1 MTMAAPSDDAHL
13 PELAALQAVI
23 AERREDDPLIGAK
36 LGSELALNQLLHQL
50 QTERGVHAETLMA
63 TAGVLIGQSLQASVW
78 AEAEQAGQNSVAGL
92 HLVRCQDDSCYFV
105 GEPLNRKLLVGYDS
119 PWQLLGEAAKQE
131 GCERLP
137 DGEQLLLEGIQRL
150 CTSAFGRPQ
159 VPAAYTPAELAAAEQ
174 GDLWLRFGPFCNACC
189 SDPAEW
195 PLLFGL
201 VAARALRMVTTHL
214 SPELAFRL
222 AMDAAIDAAKV
233 PLAGHSMAGG

>member
-36 LGSELALNQLLHQL
+36 LGSELALKQLLHQL

-159 VPAAYTPAELAAAEQ
+159 VPAAHTPAELAAAEQ

>member
-1 MTMAAPSDDAHL
+1 MTMAAPADDAHL

-36 LGSELALNQLLHQL
+36 LGSELALNKLLHQL
-50 QTERGVHAETLMA
+50 HAERGVHAETLMA

-78 AEAEQAGQNSVAGL
+78 AEAEQAGQNGVVGL

-119 PWQLLGEAAKQE
+119 PWQLLSEAARQE

-159 VPAAYTPAELAAAEQ
+159 VPAAHAPAALAPSEQ
-174 GDLWLRFGPFCNACC
+174 GDLWLLFRPLCKACC
-189 SDPAEW
+189 SDAGEW
-195 PLLFGL
+195 PLFFGL
-201 VAARALRMVTTHL
+201 VAARALRMVTPHL
-214 SPELAFRL
+214 IPELAFRL

-233 PLAGHSMAGG
+233 PLAGHSLAEG